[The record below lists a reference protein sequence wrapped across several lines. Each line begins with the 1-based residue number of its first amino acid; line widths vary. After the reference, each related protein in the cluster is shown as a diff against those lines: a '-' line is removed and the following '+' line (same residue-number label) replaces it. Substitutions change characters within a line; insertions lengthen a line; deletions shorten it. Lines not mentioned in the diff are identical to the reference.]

1 MPTFR
6 EGPVVVVDSCPS
18 CGTSAGVRS
27 LAQMMADAERGR
39 EQAMRERAERPPSGH
54 QPFDWTSEDSAL
66 GESGGGADLGQSLFD
81 FTVASTAYLLRQT
94 VGRRLKRY
102 YQERLLPEAGKA
114 REAHRRKQLQLAER
128 YPDLRVCI
136 SDQMIFVAGG
146 NRAIPLDRLARN
158 RPADLDA
165 AMGALVAEL
174 RAP

>member
-1 MPTFR
+1 MNQ
-6 EGPVVVVDSCPS
+6 DQAMCPS

-27 LAQMMADAERGR
+27 LAQMMADADRGMD
-39 EQAMRERAERPPSGH
+39 QAMRARAERPPPSRK
-54 QPFDWTSEDSAL
+54 PFDWTGEDSAL

-81 FTVASTAYLLRQT
+81 FTVAATAHLLRQT
-94 VGRRLKRY
+94 AGRRLKQY
-102 YQERLLPEAGKA
+102 YRERLLPEAGKG
-114 REAHRRKQLQLAER
+114 REARRRQQLQLAER

-146 NRAIPLDRLARN
+146 SRAVPFDRLARN

-165 AMGALVAEL
+165 AINALVAEL